1 VLVIDGFTLRGLHDH
16 QMIGLDPERSV
27 TELAV
32 ALCL

>member
-16 QMIGLDPERSV
+16 QMIGFDPDRSV

-32 ALCL
+32 TLCL